1 SRLSS
6 LSFPSSLARR
16 DPPSCPTRRSS
27 DLAYQRHLR
36 RARLVYLRRRRA
48 LLDALATALPGVRV
62 GGVAAGLHLVVPVPG
77 PAAEAAAVAGLRA
90 AGVPAEPLG
99 GTSSG
104 RAGRGV
110 VVGTARVREGDVPGV
125 VQVLRAA
132 CLTPDEELVR

>member
-77 PAAEAAAVAGLRA
+77 PAAEAAAVDRKSTRLN
-90 AGVPAEPLG
+90 
-99 GTSSG
+99 SSHVKSSY
-104 RAGRGV
+104 AV
-110 VVGTARVREGDVPGV
+110 F
-125 VQVLRAA
+125 
-132 CLTPDEELVR
+132 CLKKKKRH